1 MKSRNINEAILFLL
15 VVIVG
20 CTKPQTP
27 HFKELDKVKITKATK
42 NEVLLEASALYNNPN
57 AFGGKVTTTDI
68 AVSVNNIPIGKINHS
83 GETRIPKTSDFE
95 IPISIKFN
103 PQVVLT
109 ENKGFLGQAL
119 KTFVKNELEIRYK
132 GTATMEIL
140 NIPFK
145 VPINEV
151 DTVKLN
157 LLN

>member
-1 MKSRNINEAILFLL
+1 MTNKNISVALMLIFL
-15 VVIVG
+15 VIAG

-27 HFKELDKVKITKATK
+27 HFKELEKVKITKANK
-42 NEVLLEASALYNNPN
+42 DSLLLQATAIYNNPN

-68 AVSVNNIPIGKINHS
+68 DVYVNDIPIGRINHA
-83 GETRIPKTSDFE
+83 GETEIPKSSDFVV
-95 IPISIKFN
+95 PISIRFN
-103 PQVVLT
+103 PKIILS

-119 KTFVKNELEIRYK
+119 KSFFKNELAIRYE

-151 DTVKLN
+151 DTVAFN